1 MNKPSKEVEEELNL
15 AYSAGLY
22 NLTSSKEV
30 EEELNLAYSA
40 GLFDGEGCVMKSITM
55 KYNPVM
61 KKRYPCH
68 TIRVE
73 VCNKD
78 FGLIEYLHGFFKLGA
93 VIKIPPRVT
102 ATGKMRKPQLRWNL
116 AHRQA
121 YRFLKRVL
129 KYLKA
134 KDKIEKAN
142 KVIEHY
148 ESK

>member
-1 MNKPSKEVEEELNL
+1 MNKP
-15 AYSAGLY
+15 
-22 NLTSSKEV
+22 SKEV

-73 VCNKD
+73 VCNTD

-102 ATGKMRKPQLRWNL
+102 ATVKMRTPQLRWNL